1 MSDSTVRRSPHEWA
15 IGVLAAFACA
25 HLATVSLASDPD
37 EEELQVPE
45 PAERCE
51 SCHALTPNDPALVG
65 PTLWQVVGRPVASV
79 PGFEYSAALKA
90 LGGTW
95 TRARL
100 DRFLTA
106 PQSFAPGTKMDLG
119 GVRQASDRELVLDFL
134 ETLKP
139 APSGSTAKE
148 HRKTRVADSN
158 GEVANSAG
166 VTP

>member
-1 MSDSTVRRSPHEWA
+1 MSDSTVRRSPFEQA
-15 IGVLAAFACA
+15 TRVLAAFACA
-25 HLATVSLASDPD
+25 HLATASLASHPD
-37 EEELQVPE
+37 EQELQVPE

-51 SCHALTPNDPALVG
+51 SCHALTPDEPALVG

-100 DRFLTA
+100 DQFLTA

-119 GVRQASDRELVLDFL
+119 GVRKASDRELVLDFL

-139 APSGSTAKE
+139 APVGSTGTKNREAL
-148 HRKTRVADSN
+148 VADS
-158 GEVANSAG
+158 G
-166 VTP
+166 VDAPVDAAQAP